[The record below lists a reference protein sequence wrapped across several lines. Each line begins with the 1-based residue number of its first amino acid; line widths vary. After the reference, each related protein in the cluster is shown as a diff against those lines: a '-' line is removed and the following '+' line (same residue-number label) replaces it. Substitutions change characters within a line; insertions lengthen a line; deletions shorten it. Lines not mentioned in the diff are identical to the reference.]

1 MTFFASDGNL
11 KGSSFVPWLHVQT
24 TSRLNILGLWCMLTL
39 FIILSSHCLS
49 AHNITPC
56 SAEVEII
63 FSNSRSMTSNCIP
76 MIPSLNLVSL
86 DRSQSTSGKRSQ
98 ALTKCPNK
106 KRPNVWLEPRKQ
118 NRSPPPP
125 QDSYST
131 PTFPSGYVD
140 EGLTLNLTPMDFN
153 LSNKNA
159 FPHRKQAVLYATWK
173 RGIFCSFQS
182 WRCLQQ
188 PMNIQQ
194 FLLYHTNREFSQDI
208 IVQGG
213 HVIWS

>member
-1 MTFFASDGNL
+1 
-11 KGSSFVPWLHVQT
+11 
-24 TSRLNILGLWCMLTL
+24 MLTL
-39 FIILSSHCLS
+39 FIIISSHCLS
-49 AHNITPC
+49 AHNFTPC
-56 SAEVEII
+56 SAEVETI

-106 KRPNVWLEPRKQ
+106 KRLNVWLEPRKQ

-153 LSNKNA
+153 LSNKKRFSTPKTGRFVCNVETGDLLF
-159 FPHRKQAVLYATWK
+159 FPVLEMSTTTNEHSTVPSLSHKPRVQSRYHRP
-173 RGIFCSFQS
+173 RGACYLE
-182 WRCLQQ
+182 LQGI
-188 PMNIQQ
+188 N
-194 FLLYHTNREFSQDI
+194 
-208 IVQGG
+208 
-213 HVIWS
+213 